1 MFTFCLAQCVMAC
14 RLRSV
19 AVLLGSAISQ
29 VVGCASG
36 HRSCSV
42 HLVTQSLR
50 ESVKSS
56 LHQSQRALGCPI
68 LITAIHHVK
77 LSLPPHVC
85 FDLFLSSTVTVKD
98 EGPCGRA
105 GTVPWKPAAPLGP
118 STGLCTLATA
128 PARSSM
134 SGLGKSELR
143 RAWGRFDRLAN
154 CRPKSVTLGDGGIKA
169 C

>member
-1 MFTFCLAQCVMAC
+1 MTC
-14 RLRSV
+14 RLCS
-19 AVLLGSAISQ
+19 AVVLFGSAISQ

-36 HRSCSV
+36 HRPRSV

-50 ESVKSS
+50 GSVKNS
-56 LHQSQRALGCPI
+56 LHQSERALGCLI
-68 LITAIHHVK
+68 LITAIHHVR

-85 FDLFLSSTVTVKD
+85 FDLFLSSMVTVKD

-105 GTVPWKPAAPLGP
+105 GTVPWKPAVQATPLGP
-118 STGLCTLATA
+118 STGLWVLATA
-128 PARSSM
+128 LARSSM
-134 SGLGKSELR
+134 SGLGKSKLR
-143 RAWGRFDRLAN
+143 RAWGKFGRLAN